1 MSDEVENFSI
11 NNPNVSR
18 ETIKKLV
25 IFRDFLLE
33 ENQKTNLIAKSQ
45 KDKIWMRHIHDS
57 LRILALLEGKEP
69 INILDIGSGG
79 GFPGIPLAIATKNLD
94 IQYTLI
100 ESIKKKSAFLES
112 VRTLLDLSNVKVI
125 NKRVENLKNV
135 EFDIITCR
143 ALAKITQIFNYSH
156 HLTKQNTVFLLHKGI
171 NIVDEINEATKC
183 WFFEHEL
190 IKNKLEK
197 NSFIVKING
206 LKKSIKSTT

>member
-18 ETIKKLV
+18 ETIKKLS
-25 IFRDFLLE
+25 IFRDFLLK

-57 LRILALLEGKEP
+57 LRILELLEGNEP
-69 INILDIGSGG
+69 VNILDIGSGG

-112 VRTLLDLSNVKVI
+112 ARKLLDLSNVKVI

-143 ALAKITQIFNYSH
+143 ALAKLTQIFNYSH
-156 HLTKQNTVFLLHKGI
+156 HLTKQNTIFLLHKGI

-190 IKNKLEK
+190 IKNKLEE

-206 LKKSIKSTT
+206 LKKIN

>member
-1 MSDEVENFSI
+1 MSDEVEDFSI

-18 ETIKKLV
+18 ETIIKLS
-25 IFRDFLLE
+25 IFRDFLLKK
-33 ENQKTNLIAKSQ
+33 NQKTNLIAKSQ

-69 INILDIGSGG
+69 VNILDIGSGG

-112 VRTLLDLSNVKVI
+112 ARKLLDLSNVKVI

-143 ALAKITQIFNYSH
+143 ALAKLTQIFNYSH

-183 WFFEHEL
+183 WFFDYEL
-190 IKNKLEK
+190 IENKLESK
-197 NSFIVKING
+197 SYILKIIG
-206 LKKSIKSTT
+206 LKKVN

>member
-18 ETIKKLV
+18 ETVKKLS

-33 ENQKTNLIAKSQ
+33 ENRKTNLIAKSQ

-57 LRILALLEGKEP
+57 LRILALLNGKEP
-69 INILDIGSGG
+69 IKILDIGSGG

-112 VRTLLDLSNVKVI
+112 ARKLLDLSNVKVI

-143 ALAKITQIFNYSH
+143 ALAKLTQIFNYSH
-156 HLTKQNTVFLLHKGI
+156 HLTKQNTIFLLHKGI

-183 WFFEHEL
+183 WFFDYEL
-190 IKNKLEK
+190 IENKLELK
-197 NSFIVKING
+197 SYILKIIG
-206 LKKSIKSTT
+206 LKKIN

>member
-1 MSDEVENFSI
+1 MSDEVEDFSI

-18 ETIKKLV
+18 ETIVKLS
-25 IFRDFLLE
+25 IFRDFLLK

-57 LRILALLEGKEP
+57 LRILALLEGKKP

-100 ESIKKKSAFLES
+100 ESIKKKSAFLETA
-112 VRTLLDLSNVKVI
+112 RKLLDLSNVKVI
-125 NKRVENLKNV
+125 NKRVENLKNI

-143 ALAKITQIFNYSH
+143 ALAKLTQIFNYSH

-171 NIVDEINEATKC
+171 NVVDEINEATKC
-183 WFFEHEL
+183 WFFEYEL
-190 IKNKLEK
+190 IKNKLEE

-206 LKKSIKSTT
+206 LKKIN

>member
-1 MSDEVENFSI
+1 MSDDVEDFSI

-18 ETIKKLV
+18 ETVKKLS

-33 ENQKTNLIAKSQ
+33 ENRKTNLIAKSQ

-57 LRILALLEGKEP
+57 LRILALLNGKEP
-69 INILDIGSGG
+69 IKILDIGSGG

-100 ESIKKKSAFLES
+100 ESIKKKSVFLES
-112 VRTLLDLSNVKVI
+112 ARKLLDLSNVKVI

-143 ALAKITQIFNYSH
+143 ALAKLTQIFNYSH

-206 LKKSIKSTT
+206 LKKIN

>member
-1 MSDEVENFSI
+1 MSDDVEDFSI

-18 ETIKKLV
+18 ETMKKLS

-57 LRILALLEGKEP
+57 LRVLALLDEKEP
-69 INILDIGSGG
+69 IKILDIGSGG

-112 VRTLLDLSNVKVI
+112 ARELLDLSNVKVI

-143 ALAKITQIFNYSH
+143 ALAKLTQIFNYSH

-171 NIVDEINEATKC
+171 NVVDEINEATKC
-183 WFFEHEL
+183 WFFDYEL
-190 IKNKLEK
+190 IENKLELK
-197 NSFIVKING
+197 SYILKIIG
-206 LKKSIKSTT
+206 LKKIN

>member
-18 ETIKKLV
+18 ETMKKLS
-25 IFRDFLLE
+25 IFRAFLLE

-57 LRILALLEGKEP
+57 LRILALLEEKEP
-69 INILDIGSGG
+69 IKILDIGSGG

-100 ESIKKKSAFLES
+100 ESIKKKSAFLETA
-112 VRTLLDLSNVKVI
+112 RKLLDLSNVKVI
-125 NKRVENLKNV
+125 NKRVENLKNI

-143 ALAKITQIFNYSH
+143 ALAKITQIFNYAH

-171 NIVDEINEATKC
+171 NIVDEINEATKY
-183 WFFEHEL
+183 WFFDYEL
-190 IKNKLEK
+190 IENKLK
-197 NSFIVKING
+197 SNSYIIKING
-206 LKKSIKSTT
+206 LKKSN

>member
-1 MSDEVENFSI
+1 MSDEVEDFSI

-18 ETIKKLV
+18 ETIVKLS
-25 IFRDFLLE
+25 IFRDFLLK

-69 INILDIGSGG
+69 KNILDIGSGG
-79 GFPGIPLAIATKNLD
+79 GFPGIPLAIATQNLD

-112 VRTLLDLSNVKVI
+112 ARKLLDLSNVKVI

-143 ALAKITQIFNYSH
+143 ALAKLTQIFNYSH
-156 HLTKQNTVFLLHKGI
+156 HLSKQNTVFLLHKGI

-183 WFFEHEL
+183 WFFDYEL
-190 IKNKLEK
+190 IENKLESK
-197 NSFIVKING
+197 SYILKIFG
-206 LKKSIKSTT
+206 LKKIN

>member
-1 MSDEVENFSI
+1 MSDEVEDFSI

-18 ETIKKLV
+18 ETIVKLS
-25 IFRDFLLE
+25 IFRDFLLK

-112 VRTLLDLSNVKVI
+112 ASKLLDLSNVKVI

-143 ALAKITQIFNYSH
+143 ALAKLTQIFNYSH
-156 HLTKQNTVFLLHKGI
+156 HLTKQNTIFLLHKGI

-183 WFFEHEL
+183 WFFDYEL
-190 IKNKLEK
+190 IENKLELK
-197 NSFIVKING
+197 SYILKIIG
-206 LKKSIKSTT
+206 LKKIN